1 MIGKQILNYEIVSLI
16 GEGGMGNVY
25 KAKHSKLDRVVAI
38 KSILPQLVNN
48 EDVKKRFLN
57 EATSMSK
64 LQHPNI
70 VAMYDYHSDDEGL
83 YLIMEYIEG
92 KELDKYVRGLNKP
105 LDEDLSIAFM
115 EQILDAFSHAH
126 DKGIVHRDIKPSNII
141 ISNSGEIKILD
152 FGIAKIIGE
161 EAHQLTKTGTQIGT
175 VYYMSPEQVL
185 GKKVNHLSDI
195 YSLGV
200 TMYQL
205 LTSVNP
211 YKGMTTEYEI
221 YDKIVKHDLPDAK
234 KSNSKL
240 SDHVISVMNKAT
252 SKQPEDRYQS
262 CKEFKKALLSESTI
276 EPSKV
281 QAKKTS
287 NKASKPVTSSKSEGN
302 NKGMLIGAVIGL
314 AAVAVL
320 AFVFM
325 SGGDSDNDQEDQEA
339 NENTTEIKKETK
351 AKNVIVNPDYFQERS
366 DIIMVPKNKMIS
378 VANYYDRVYYPYPN
392 KSCEFNSLTFW
403 GWSRDGNSIALSKP
417 SSSCSD
423 GFCDFY
429 EDFIIV
435 DITEDKVIEKI
446 SEYSGNDGRDE
457 EYEMSY
463 EEKFSDACANF
474 TQLCLQ
480 NEVWAHNYFDAENK
494 QLYEGLDF
502 EWNGKY
508 SIGMEG
514 DSLFTYT
521 TNQFGE
527 PIKRRVTRIPDYHP
541 NFVKIIGFFK
551 SPFHK
556 RIAIIVEENWP
567 GGASGIETS
576 YKVYGALL
584 RNKDYRKVN

>member
-25 KAKHSKLDRVVAI
+25 KAKHTKLDRVVAI

-92 KELDKYVRGLNKP
+92 KELDEYVRSLNKP
-105 LDEDLSIAFM
+105 LDEDLSVAFM

-185 GKKVNHLSDI
+185 GKKINHLSDI

-234 KSNSKL
+234 QSN
-240 SDHVISVMNKAT
+240 
-252 SKQPEDRYQS
+252 
-262 CKEFKKALLSESTI
+262 
-276 EPSKV
+276 
-281 QAKKTS
+281 AK
-287 NKASKPVTSSKSEGN
+287 
-302 NKGMLIGAVIGL
+302 
-314 AAVAVL
+314 
-320 AFVFM
+320 
-325 SGGDSDNDQEDQEA
+325 
-339 NENTTEIKKETK
+339 
-351 AKNVIVNPDYFQERS
+351 
-366 DIIMVPKNKMIS
+366 
-378 VANYYDRVYYPYPN
+378 
-392 KSCEFNSLTFW
+392 
-403 GWSRDGNSIALSKP
+403 
-417 SSSCSD
+417 
-423 GFCDFY
+423 
-429 EDFIIV
+429 
-435 DITEDKVIEKI
+435 
-446 SEYSGNDGRDE
+446 
-457 EYEMSY
+457 
-463 EEKFSDACANF
+463 
-474 TQLCLQ
+474 
-480 NEVWAHNYFDAENK
+480 
-494 QLYEGLDF
+494 
-502 EWNGKY
+502 
-508 SIGMEG
+508 
-514 DSLFTYT
+514 
-521 TNQFGE
+521 
-527 PIKRRVTRIPDYHP
+527 
-541 NFVKIIGFFK
+541 
-551 SPFHK
+551 
-556 RIAIIVEENWP
+556 
-567 GGASGIETS
+567 
-576 YKVYGALL
+576 
-584 RNKDYRKVN
+584 

>member
-1 MIGKQILNYEIVSLI
+1 MIGKQILNYEVVSLI

-25 KAKHSKLDRVVAI
+25 KAKHTKLDRVVAI

-92 KELDKYVRGLNKP
+92 KELDEYVRSLNKP

-141 ISNSGEIKILD
+141 VSNSGELKILD

-185 GKKVNHLSDI
+185 GKKINHLSDI

-234 KSNSKL
+234 QSNSKL

-262 CKEFKKALLSESTI
+262 CKEFKKALFSQSTI

-287 NKASKPVTSSKSEGN
+287 NKASKPVTSGKSESN

-325 SGGDSDNDQEDQEA
+325 SGGDSDNDQDDQEA
-339 NENTTEIKKETK
+339 NENTTEVKNEAK

-366 DIIMVPKNKMIS
+366 DIVFGNSPSKAKCNSIYKSKAGRI
-378 VANYYDRVYYPYPN
+378 YPN
-392 KSCEFNSLTFW
+392 SIQGIGLELW
-403 GWSRDGNSIALSKP
+403 GWTIDGNSIALS
-417 SSSCSD
+417 SAMSNCYE
-423 GFCDFY
+423 GFCDFTTECY
-429 EDFIIV
+429 VFDLTEDFII
-435 DITEDKVIEKI
+435 DK
-446 SEYSGNDGRDE
+446 YQYGTGNDGYGTFDDVNGIRLE
-457 EYEMSY
+457 AGRKMSKICQKNY
-463 EEKFSDACANF
+463 VYSCDQLS
-474 TQLCLQ
+474 TQNTEFYRSL
-480 NEVWAHNYFDAENK
+480 NID
-494 QLYEGLDF
+494 
-502 EWNGKY
+502 WNGLY
-508 SIGMEG
+508 TIGLEG

-521 TNQFGE
+521 KNQFGE
-527 PIKRRVTRIPDYHP
+527 PVKRRVSRIPNYNKETHE
-541 NFVKIIGFFK
+541 ILGYFK

-556 RIAIIVEENWP
+556 RIAIIVEYKQMN
-567 GGASGIETS
+567 ASGENRDIL
-576 YKVYGALL
+576 VYGALL
-584 RNKDYRKVN
+584 RNKDYRKVE

>member
-25 KAKHSKLDRVVAI
+25 KAKHTKLDRVVAI

-92 KELDKYVRGLNKP
+92 KELDEYVRSLNKP
-105 LDEDLSIAFM
+105 LDEDLSVAFM

-185 GKKVNHLSDI
+185 GKKINHLSDI

-234 KSNSKL
+234 QSNAKL

-287 NKASKPVTSSKSEGN
+287 DKATKPVTSGKSEGN
-302 NKGMLIGAVIGL
+302 NKGMLIGVVVGL

-325 SGGDSDNDQEDQEA
+325 SGGNSDNEQEDQEA
-339 NENTTEIKKETK
+339 NENT
-351 AKNVIVNPDYFQERS
+351 R
-366 DIIMVPKNKMIS
+366 
-378 VANYYDRVYYPYPN
+378 
-392 KSCEFNSLTFW
+392 
-403 GWSRDGNSIALSKP
+403 
-417 SSSCSD
+417 
-423 GFCDFY
+423 
-429 EDFIIV
+429 
-435 DITEDKVIEKI
+435 
-446 SEYSGNDGRDE
+446 
-457 EYEMSY
+457 
-463 EEKFSDACANF
+463 
-474 TQLCLQ
+474 
-480 NEVWAHNYFDAENK
+480 
-494 QLYEGLDF
+494 
-502 EWNGKY
+502 
-508 SIGMEG
+508 
-514 DSLFTYT
+514 
-521 TNQFGE
+521 
-527 PIKRRVTRIPDYHP
+527 
-541 NFVKIIGFFK
+541 
-551 SPFHK
+551 
-556 RIAIIVEENWP
+556 
-567 GGASGIETS
+567 
-576 YKVYGALL
+576 
-584 RNKDYRKVN
+584 